1 MSKEG
6 AVREQI
12 LDRSYKPL
20 PAKRSRCPETGWE
33 HAGAQCPGNQR
44 QSHAG
49 RSGKL
54 SGLQE
59 GLRDEQQLI
68 RVQEEQEM

>member
-20 PAKRSRCPETGWE
+20 SARRTDFPKPDGSMG
-33 HAGAQCPGNQR
+33 G
-44 QSHAG
+44 
-49 RSGKL
+49 
-54 SGLQE
+54 
-59 GLRDEQQLI
+59 
-68 RVQEEQEM
+68 